1 MARSARKMH
10 VAAAGYRLL
19 QQLPVGG
26 ALTAQKLTAMKVKR
40 TLFGHQSV
48 GGNMVDGIPALYA
61 SYSVSPS
68 ITQIDASQIN
78 STSGGFFADFYVG
91 ENGDPVGKTADFN
104 TTVRQYSSRLD
115 FALMK
120 FCFVDIVSGVNVTQV
135 FNAYRT
141 VMDQLVTDFP
151 AIKFVYTTAAL
162 DEYDIDNAVTRE
174 QLNTLIRNQYA
185 STGRLFDLA
194 AIESTRP
201 NGTRVSGTSGGN
213 TYYQLYDS
221 YSSDGGHLNATGE
234 QVLDTA
240 LFTLLANL

>member
-1 MARSARKMH
+1 MSRAAHKMH
-10 VAAAGYRLL
+10 LAAAGTRLL
-19 QQLPVGG
+19 SVSPSGG
-26 ALTAQKLTAMKVKR
+26 ALTAQKLTALKSKR
-40 TLFGHQSV
+40 ILFGHQSV
-48 GGNMVDGIPALYA
+48 GANMVDGIPALYS
-61 SYSVSPS
+61 SYSVSSPTIIS
-68 ITQIDASQIN
+68 NLSQIN
-78 STSGGFFADFYVG
+78 SASGGFFAEFYVG

-104 TTVRQYSSRLD
+104 ATVRQYASKLD

-120 FCFVDIVSGVNVTQV
+120 FCFIDILDGVNVNQV
-135 FNAYRT
+135 FNAYRS
-141 VMDQLVTDFP
+141 VMDGLVNDFP

-162 DEYDIDNAVTRE
+162 DEYNIDNAVTRE

-194 AIESTRP
+194 AVESTRP

>member
-1 MARSARKMH
+1 
-10 VAAAGYRLL
+10 L

-26 ALTAQKLTAMKVKR
+26 ALTAQKLTALKSKR
-40 TLFGHQSV
+40 ILFGHQSV

-174 QLNTLIRNQYA
+174 QLLQRLLRLQGHVAGDQPDPDVGRGQQALKVEFATLRV
-185 STGRLFDLA
+185 TGR
-194 AIESTRP
+194 E
-201 NGTRVSGTSGGN
+201 V
-213 TYYQLYDS
+213 
-221 YSSDGGHLNATGE
+221 HLGRKN
-234 QVLDTA
+234 
-240 LFTLLANL
+240 

>member
-1 MARSARKMH
+1 MSRAARKMH
-10 VAAAGYRLL
+10 TAAAGYNLL
-19 QQLPVGG
+19 QHPSVVG
-26 ALTAQKLTAMKVKR
+26 ALTAQKLTALKSKR
-40 TLFGHQSV
+40 ILFGHQSV
-48 GGNMVDGIPALYA
+48 GANMVDGVLALYS
-61 SYSVSPS
+61 SYGVSPS

-78 STSGGFFADFYVG
+78 ATSGGFFADFYVG
-91 ENGDPVGKTADFN
+91 VNGDPVGKTADFN
-104 TTVRQYSSRLD
+104 TTVRQYSAKLD

-120 FCFVDIVSGVNVTQV
+120 FCFVDIVSGINVTQV
-135 FNAYRT
+135 FNAYRS
-141 VMDQLVTDFP
+141 VMDGLVADFP

-194 AIESTRP
+194 AVESTRP
-201 NGTRVSGTSGGN
+201 NSTRVSGTSGGN

-221 YSSDGGHLNATGE
+221 YSSDGGHLNATGQ
-234 QVLDTA
+234 QVLDVA